1 MKISL
6 SKPEL
11 DKKDLS
17 IIINSLKSGWL
28 THGPEN
34 LKFEN
39 FFKKKIGT
47 KYAISMNSCTSALEC
62 SLKVL
67 KKKGEVIIPS
77 WTWVSTANAVL
88 NSGNKPVFA
97 DVDYNSR
104 NITAKEIK
112 KKITKKTI
120 AVIAVHYAGLMC
132 EMDPIVKLL
141 KKEKIE
147 LIEDSAECLG
157 GTYKKKQAGSFGT
170 GCFSF
175 FPTKN
180 ITTTEGG
187 MLTTNSKS
195 KYEKI
200 KRIIAHGINKNL
212 KRKPWYRISDLPGHN
227 FRLPNHL
234 AALGSN
240 QLKKLEKFNFKRR
253 LIAKNYDH
261 FFKNY
266 PDIFEIQKVD
276 KDFTHSYQ
284 MYSIITKEKYRDEL
298 VYFLKKNNIEASVH
312 FDPPLH
318 KQGYLKKYTLY
329 LKNTEKLS
337 KTIVTLPIYPGLDIS
352 KQKYMFKK
360 IDQWYKNKKK

>member
-11 DKKDLS
+11 NKKDIRVIL
-17 IIINSLKSGWL
+17 NALKSGWL

-39 FFKKKIGT
+39 AFRKKIGT

-67 KKKGEVIIPS
+67 EKKGEVIIPS
-77 WTWVSTANAVL
+77 WTWVSTANAIL
-88 NSGNKPVFA
+88 NSGNSPVFA
-97 DVDYNSR
+97 DVDLESR
-104 NITAKEIK
+104 NITADEIE

-120 AVIAVHYAGLMC
+120 AVIVVHYAGLMC
-132 EMDPIVKLL
+132 DMGPIVKLL
-141 KKEKIE
+141 KKHKLD

-157 GTYKKKQAGSFGT
+157 ATYKKQQAGSFGT

-187 MLTTNSKS
+187 MLTTNSKA

-200 KRIIAHGINKNL
+200 KKIIAHGINKNL
-212 KRKPWYRISDLPGHN
+212 KKKPWHRISDLPGHN

-240 QLKKLEKFNFKRR
+240 QLRRLEKFNLKRR
-253 LIAKNYDH
+253 IIAKNYDK
-261 FFKNY
+261 FFQNY
-266 PDIFEIQKVD
+266 PDVFKIQKIN
-276 KDFTHSYQ
+276 KEFTHSYQ
-284 MYSIITKEKYRDEL
+284 MYSVITKEKYRDDL

-318 KQGYLKKYTLY
+318 KQAYLKKYATDSRAASAF
-329 LKNTEKLS
+329 LS
-337 KTIVTLPIYPGLDIS
+337 T
-352 KQKYMFKK
+352 
-360 IDQWYKNKKK
+360 